1 MKAWAASKGLLNEPS
16 AAAAPTVSGTP
27 SAPPSNVAAVEAVER
42 AVAAMDI
49 EPKSEANGAT
59 DEASGKADEPPP
71 AESDATSVHTAEP
84 ANVEQIRAH
93 VPVTTKVPVEKE
105 TAEDRARLAAK
116 FASKYSALRF

>member
-1 MKAWAASKGLLNEPS
+1 MKAWAASKGLLDEPS
-16 AAAAPTVSGTP
+16 AAAAAPTVSGTP

-49 EPKSEANGAT
+49 EPKYEANEAT
-59 DEASGKADEPPP
+59 DEASGTADQPPP
-71 AESDATSVHTAEP
+71 ESDATSVHTAEP

-116 FASKYSALRF
+116 FASK

>member
-49 EPKSEANGAT
+49 EPKSEASEVT
-59 DEASGKADEPPP
+59 DEASGKADQPPT
-71 AESDATSVHTAEP
+71 ESGANSMHTAEP
-84 ANVEQIRAH
+84 TNQEQIRAH

-116 FASKYSALRF
+116 FASK